1 MRIKKKRILNI
12 SDYLSAVG
20 NGAKIRVAFEITTE
34 NEKILKKAG
43 FSLPVSPGDAV
54 LPTADGPVSRFNAEG
69 KWYAHRD
76 QPKEKRYIRTVHWR
90 WKQWS
95 GRDQYEEMED
105 DRDIFRDCYPRD
117 FIEPPSLELTYI
129 EKDERRLIVAKAFK
143 KATEN
148 HEDIKHAVNLF
159 LELFGECDLVNL
171 DLAPFIP
178 EPKRVNWRMLPPG
191 EYPWPHI
198 QNHLKAVLRR
208 SSAGV
213 QSIILDRQ
221 KTLSDLTPEE
231 TYTGQGGFSDYV
243 AYVFKKRG
251 IVILESIRKDN
262 AIYVFG
268 KNWQAF
274 SRLTKAEVLNNSFH
288 IERIVHMKGWK
299 DRVMALFQKRAAA

>member
-1 MRIKKKRILNI
+1 MKIHGKRVLNI
-12 SDYLSAVG
+12 GKYLHALSDNSMFRIICDATDAG
-20 NGAKIRVAFEITTE
+20 DTA
-34 NEKILKKAG
+34 LKKAG
-43 FSLPVSPGDAV
+43 FSIPASHGDTILPRSV
-54 LPTADGPVSRFNAEG
+54 GPVSGFNADGRWEIL
-69 KWYAHRD
+69 RD
-76 QPKEKRYIRTVHWR
+76 EPMESRYIRTVRWH
-90 WKQWS
+90 WKQWC
-95 GRDQYEEMED
+95 GRGEYEEMED

-129 EKDERRLIVAKAFK
+129 EKDERRLIVAGPFK
-143 KATEN
+143 KATEK
-148 HEDIKHAVNLF
+148 HEEIKHAVNLF

-213 QSIILDRQ
+213 QGIILDRQ
-221 KTLSDLTPEE
+221 KTLSDLNPDE
-231 TYTGQGGFSDYV
+231 TYIGQGGFSDYV

-268 KNWQAF
+268 KNWLAF
-274 SRLTKAEVLNNSFH
+274 SRLTKAEVLNNGFH

-299 DRVMALFQKRAAA
+299 DKLMALFQKRAAA